1 MSEMLSYIQTRK
13 YIVTVYN
20 YDDLDTIYEELE
32 TSGKA
37 PFDTEI
43 HRDVQCLERRPM
55 SRNTVYRL
63 TDWEA
68 AQLKNDTRV
77 KAVTIHPDELGIK
90 AGTNATTQ
98 TSSAWD
104 KSSGTSSSMKN
115 WGLLRCT
122 EGSQRT
128 GWGGTGYQG
137 NGSGT
142 AAQTGTIE
150 LTQTGRNVDVVICDT
165 GLPTQA
171 HPEFAVNADG
181 TGGSRVVNYNWFQHN
196 PEVTGG
202 AVGTYNLGLLDP
214 HGMHVAGTVAGNTQ
228 GWARDSTIYS
238 LYYDTG
244 NTGNFSLVFDYVR
257 AFHRNKTVNTA
268 TGRKNPTIVN
278 NSWGMSVFPSEWS
291 FTDITAVTY
300 RGTRYTPGG
309 ATTFLGTSGVCTSS
323 TRLANLAGLENFGNR
338 IITSGPV
345 GATGGVINTKPAS
358 WTLESNQSAYLLG
371 IAPPDSTY
379 SITLTTTG
387 NNTSIRVK
395 NDVASGG
402 QTGQTS
408 LSMGIQIVRQSDNSV
423 ITSFSQGPF
432 VSIEGGDV
440 SAVIDEDVIL
450 PTTGAYTITYTT
462 ALDISQVSNPLTAF
476 AMLCTITQT
485 PSGSEAATVSS
496 ITNSLLGAASLT
508 ASTTPTVGSNDD
520 GYWTL
525 SLPFP
530 ITYLGTTHNTIYPS
544 TNFYLTFGGG
554 STVWSGVSITNPAL
568 PKIMWC
574 AKDNSVQRIYYGTEG
589 VSPNRT
595 FRVRQEGTSTTSGSV
610 GSPSMVCEWT
620 FYENAPSQI
629 DLQVGVNSSK
639 TTGGGFTTQQLND
652 WGFISGQRIPLRV
665 SACDDDIEDLYDEGI
680 IMVGAAGNGRWKHDV
695 PGGVDWNN
703 TFEMATRYP
712 ASVLQP
718 YYTHRGTSPTANDT
732 LTYGT
737 HDLPAIC
744 VGSVDTI
751 QIDQKV
757 LYSDCGAGVDLFAPG
772 TYIVSA
778 LPSGTADPR
787 NSSYYIGKY
796 SGTSMASPQVCGVL
810 ACALEVYP
818 DMNQERA
825 KAYITSI
832 AKTGQLVAT
841 SGGPTDGQDLQGAPN
856 LYLYYKKERESSG
869 NVFPKINYK
878 PRPSTG
884 SVYPRPRIKRT
895 L

>member
-1 MSEMLSYIQTRK
+1 
-13 YIVTVYN
+13 VYN

-37 PFDTEI
+37 PPDTEI